1 MLLEGKVRQELEGML
16 ARIEGHFRAEQAARK
31 KAEEALA
38 AAVGE
43 RDALAAALE
52 GEREHQARGRRDSGG

>member
-1 MLLEGKVRQELEGML
+1 MLLEGRVRRELEGML

-31 KAEEALA
+31 RAEEALGGA
-38 AAVGE
+38 AGE

-52 GEREHQARGRRDSGG
+52 GEKAQQAH